1 MRPSTP
7 LSVSTHVGP
16 SSPPQTPTAAS
27 YPPFLS
33 RKVSTDSPG
42 PGAGSGGYTPPNLP
56 TSLSQPP
63 NLMSLG
69 NGQFNFPHP
78 VRPEELSPR
87 SFDPPAEGSGPEEA
101 DSSDDESRSPSPLP
115 TSARHAGST
124 GGPKTIVVK
133 GNFMIEELSDFDED
147 DMEGRDD
154 VLRPDAI
161 EYADSERSMSQ
172 PRLPQDDLHIDGH
185 VINELRGL
193 NFQSPGR
200 EASSDGSDMSDDGHR
215 KMLLRNR
222 AEDRRKRLSMSSI
235 TKRTMSER
243 SDSDHE
249 ESRNCLNFDEVG
261 SSAHRLKRKK
271 LGGGAGDRRSLIFQ
285 DPPPRIDELDEP
297 PEELEDT
304 EMLAKEL
311 PFYAY
316 TSMEVDSPRS
326 DYCWD
331 RKQ

>member
-7 LSVSTHVGP
+7 LSVSNHVGP
-16 SSPPQTPTAAS
+16 SSPPQTPNAAS

-33 RKVSTDSPG
+33 RKVSTTVSPR
-42 PGAGSGGYTPPNLP
+42 PGAGSGGYTPPNPP

-69 NGQFNFPHP
+69 TGHFNCAFP

-87 SFDPPAEGSGPEEA
+87 SFENSAEGSEPE
-101 DSSDDESRSPSPLP
+101 DDCDGDESRSCSPPP
-115 TSARHAGST
+115 TPAHDAGST
-124 GGPKTIVVK
+124 GSPHTIVIK
-133 GNFMIEELSDFDED
+133 GDFIVEELSDFGED

-154 VLRPDAI
+154 VIRPDAI

-172 PRLPQDDLHIDGH
+172 PRRPKDDSHLERH
-185 VINELRGL
+185 VINDLRDL
-193 NFQSPGR
+193 NFRSPGR
-200 EASSDGSDMSDDGHR
+200 EASSDASDLSDAEHQEMLR
-215 KMLLRNR
+215 KMR
-222 AEDRRKRLSMSSI
+222 AEDRRKRQSMTSV

-249 ESRNCLNFDEVG
+249 DSRRSFGFEEVG
-261 SSAHRLKRKK
+261 SSARRLRRKV
-271 LGGGAGDRRSLIFQ
+271 GDRRSLIFQ
-285 DPPPRIDELDEP
+285 DPQPKIDELDEL
-297 PEELEDT
+297 PEELQDT

-326 DYCWD
+326 EYCWE
-331 RKQ
+331 RNQ

>member
-1 MRPSTP
+1 
-7 LSVSTHVGP
+7 
-16 SSPPQTPTAAS
+16 
-27 YPPFLS
+27 
-33 RKVSTDSPG
+33 
-42 PGAGSGGYTPPNLP
+42 
-56 TSLSQPP
+56 
-63 NLMSLG
+63 MSLG
-69 NGQFNFPHP
+69 NGQFNFPYP

-87 SFDPPAEGSGPEEA
+87 SFDPPAEGSGPEP
-101 DSSDDESRSPSPLP
+101 DSSDGESRSPSPLP
-115 TSARHAGST
+115 TSAHHAGST
-124 GGPKTIVVK
+124 AKVPQTIVVK
-133 GNFMIEELSDFDED
+133 DNFLIEELSDFDED

-172 PRLPQDDLHIDGH
+172 PGLPADDPHIDRH
-185 VINELRGL
+185 VINDLRDL

-215 KMLLRNR
+215 KMLLRAR
-222 AEDRRKRLSMSSI
+222 AEDRRKRQSMSSI
-235 TKRTMSER
+235 AKRTMSER

-249 ESRNCLNFDEVG
+249 DARYCLNFDEVG
-261 SSAHRLKRKK
+261 SSARRLKRKK
-271 LGGGAGDRRSLIFQ
+271 VGGDRRSLIFQ
-285 DPPPRIDELDEP
+285 DPPPRIDEMDEP

-326 DYCWD
+326 DYCGD